1 MTIDALI
8 KSVVEEFGE
17 CMHMKM
23 YVQDPSLRALYR
35 EIAAKHNTNT
45 QTSFPDAGIDLFAP
59 HAIDCAEGIVTK
71 INFGVKC
78 AAEMVRG
85 NRRSTPSGFLLYP
98 RSSLS
103 KTKLRLA
110 NSVGIIDSGY
120 RGNLVGA
127 FDCISHNDT
136 YIVLMH
142 DRLVQ
147 LCAPTL
153 CPIVLDILDSENQ
166 LGEATLRG
174 EGGFGSTGR

>member
-1 MTIDALI
+1 MTIDTII
-8 KSVVEEFGE
+8 KNVVEEFGE

-23 YVQDPSLRALYR
+23 YVKDPDMRASYR
-35 EIAAKHNTNT
+35 TIAAKHNTDIR
-45 QTSFPDAGIDLFAP
+45 SAFPDAGIDLFAP
-59 HAIDCAEGIVTK
+59 NAVDCAEGIVTK

-78 AAEMVRG
+78 AAKMVRG
-85 NRRSTPSGFLLYP
+85 NRHSTPSGFLLYP

-110 NSVGIIDSGY
+110 NSVGVIDSGY
-120 RGNLVGA
+120 RGYLIGA

-136 YIVLMH
+136 YIVLAK

-153 CPIVLDILDSENQ
+153 CPIVLDIVDSENQ
-166 LGEATLRG
+166 LGQTTLRG